1 MFRILLDLGDKRL
14 EEKMARRLA
23 GTSGSLEIVIGT
35 DFSEEADLVIDRSSF
50 GDYLPVSKGFPI
62 IADKYMKKT
71 GKPLCK
77 PEKGF
82 VKLFR
87 FTSPTGGSGLS
98 SLALTFARLMAG
110 KAGDKVL
117 LIDIG
122 RDGSFIYAETDRPPV
137 KNIRELEY
145 RAEAGLEF
153 LLNDYLVRDHYGVDI
168 YTAENIDPMIFSLME
183 RSGAYDT
190 IVTAGLSGLAREG
203 GMDLV
208 VINTKDSRMCDHR
221 PEGDVIIHN
230 RDYINNIYEDR
241 VLIAEDGLSFKNPS
255 GKVIIAMDG
264 DLAYG
269 VEKLMRKV
277 VNEYEYV

>member
-1 MFRILLDLGDKRL
+1 MFRILLDLGDKGL
-14 EEKMARRLA
+14 EDKMARRLA
-23 GTSGSLEIVIGT
+23 GTSGSLEIIIGSAS
-35 DFSEEADLVIDRSSF
+35 SEEADLVIDRSSF
-50 GDYLPVSKGFPI
+50 GNFLPVSKGFPI
-62 IADKYMKKT
+62 IADKYMIKT
-71 GKPLCK
+71 GKSLCK

-98 SLALTFARLMAG
+98 SLALVFARLMAG
-110 KAGDKVL
+110 KIGDKVL
-117 LIDIG
+117 LVDIG
-122 RDGSFIYAETDRPPV
+122 RSGSFIYAETDRTPA

-153 LLNDYLVRDHYGVDI
+153 ILNDYLIRDHYGVDI
-168 YTAENIDPMIFSLME
+168 YTAESIDSEIFSLME
-183 RSGAYDT
+183 GSGAYDT
-190 IVTAGLSGLAREG
+190 IVTAGVSGITREG

-208 VINTKDSRMCDHR
+208 VINSKDSRMCDHR
-221 PEGDVIIHN
+221 SEGDVIIRN
-230 RDYINNIYEDR
+230 RDYINNISEDR

-255 GKVIIAMDG
+255 GKVVIAMDG